1 LELARSTLLVHN
13 RVRLGVNDIARAD
26 RALKG
31 IVGKRLSYQTPTHCS
46 GPMGKAGEKQM
57 KKAKIKD
64 QRQSE
69 RLKET
74 ARQVGAD
81 QPSDALDKII
91 GEMGRNL
98 AFPPCPSCGK
108 AMGLVQVM
116 PADDTGHEE
125 RLFKC
130 SGCGTMESKILNE
143 D

>member
-1 LELARSTLLVHN
+1 MDA
-13 RVRLGVNDIARAD
+13 
-26 RALKG
+26 K
-31 IVGKRLSYQTPTHCS
+31 P
-46 GPMGKAGEKQM
+46 KQ
-57 KKAKIKD
+57 KPNQKLTDKS
-64 QRQSE
+64 QSE
-69 RLKET
+69 RFKES
-74 ARQVGAD
+74 AREVGAN

-130 SGCGTMESKILNE
+130 SNCGTMESKILNE

>member
-1 LELARSTLLVHN
+1 ME
-13 RVRLGVNDIARAD
+13 
-26 RALKG
+26 
-31 IVGKRLSYQTPTHCS
+31 
-46 GPMGKAGEKQM
+46 KAGEKQ
-57 KKAKIKD
+57 KKKPEIKD
-64 QRQSE
+64 KQQSE
-69 RLKET
+69 GFKET

-81 QPSDALDKII
+81 NPSDAFDKII